1 MKYKII
7 ELNEQEIGEFKGKI
21 IQVLNSKQRDVVV
34 GRNYLGCSI
43 TSFMWVLT
51 CLVEV
56 EK

>member
-21 IQVLNSKQRDVVV
+21 IQVLNSKQRDVEV